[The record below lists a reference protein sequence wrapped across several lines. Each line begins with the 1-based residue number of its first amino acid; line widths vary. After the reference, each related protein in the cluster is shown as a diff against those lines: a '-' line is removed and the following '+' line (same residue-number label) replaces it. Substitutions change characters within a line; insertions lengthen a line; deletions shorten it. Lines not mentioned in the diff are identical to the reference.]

1 MKKLEQEQK
10 EELTGELEFK
20 DSIKSMESEYT
31 QLRNELKSMKK
42 KVAEAKSNQL
52 VRHNLAID
60 NAQWVRSMRTMI
72 WETRLAQAHPDE
84 DGDFMPYSA
93 RTENKGSKE
102 LEQELD
108 KANQKMAQEEKWI
121 AE

>member
-52 VRHNLAID
+52 V
-60 NAQWVRSMRTMI
+60 
-72 WETRLAQAHPDE
+72 
-84 DGDFMPYSA
+84 
-93 RTENKGSKE
+93 
-102 LEQELD
+102 
-108 KANQKMAQEEKWI
+108 
-121 AE
+121 